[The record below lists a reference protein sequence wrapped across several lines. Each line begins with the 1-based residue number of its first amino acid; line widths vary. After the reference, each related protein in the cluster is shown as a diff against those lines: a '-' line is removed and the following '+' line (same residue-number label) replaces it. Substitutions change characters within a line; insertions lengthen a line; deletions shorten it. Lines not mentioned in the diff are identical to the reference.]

1 MSGSEMAQLIT
12 DKLRGW
18 LEAAVSKLPD
28 LLLAIV
34 VLVLFWLLAKGVR
47 AAVVRSLERLSD
59 NRAVRRLLGTLTYL
73 GLLAAG
79 VFFALGILELDKTVT
94 SLLAGA
100 GIIGLALAFAFQ
112 DAAENLVSG
121 VTISIRQPFTVGDF
135 IETTDGHMGTVEEI
149 TLRTTALRRIGGQ
162 LLLIPNA
169 SVFRNPLINYSNL
182 ADRRIDVE
190 VGVSYADD
198 LEEARRVAI
207 EAVEGIEGRDT
218 ERPPELYYT
227 GFGGSSIDCVLRFWL
242 RDDYPE
248 NFLVAQ
254 SEAIVRIKRAF
265 DREGITIPFPVTTLD
280 FGGEGGGEGGKTLA
294 EMLEQQPD

>member
-1 MSGSEMAQLIT
+1 MSGQEMAQLIT

-34 VLVLFWLLAKGVR
+34 VLVLFWLVAKGVR
-47 AAVVRSLERLSD
+47 AAVARALERLSD
-59 NRAVRRLLGTLTYL
+59 NRAVNRLLGTLAYL
-73 GLLAAG
+73 GLLVAG

-121 VTISIRQPFTVGDF
+121 VTISIRQPFAVGDF
-135 IETTDGHMGTVEEI
+135 IETNGHMGTVEDI

-190 VGVSYADD
+190 IGISYADD
-198 LEEARRVAI
+198 LEKARRVAI

-248 NFLVAQ
+248 SFLVAQ
-254 SEAIVRIKRAF
+254 SEAIVRIKQAF

-280 FGGEGGGEGGKTLA
+280 FGGEGGGEGGEALA
-294 EMLEQQPD
+294 AMLGRRPG